1 MKRAHFLIAAAAALA
16 LVLAVPAGAQV
27 FHVVTPETASV
38 ARVPS
43 FKIPNAAN
51 SLVLPSPLDRPPAN
65 PEERSYE
72 ELVAL
77 WRRAG
82 AAYGVPWDVLAAIN
96 KIESNFGQNMGPSS
110 AGALGW
116 MQFIPSSWLRWGMD
130 GDGDGVADPW
140 DPEDAV
146 YAAARYLAAAGAH
159 EDLSRAIFAYN
170 HAQWYVDDVLRLAA
184 VFRRSDTGFAD
195 FPFPAVGEDVL
206 QSTDLAARL
215 AAARRHLSA
224 TRQAIPRE
232 ERRLEKIAWRRLALE
247 RRAGNPRL
255 SDREFAALEERIAA
269 LERSERRGER
279 SLERMSLELQ
289 DAAAA
294 LDSLRA
300 EAAAAPL
307 SADGPAAATT
317 DGYVFPVGGGPDV
330 VSVAHDHH
338 DYPAADI
345 AAPEGAPLYA
355 LANSVVVEAYSEP
368 AGRCGLGL
376 KLQVEGGGVYVYCHL
391 SYLEPSVVPGAGL
404 AAGAP
409 VGLVGSTGNSTG
421 PHLHLQF
428 SPALSYPQEES
439 WFRSFAGTAFRWQDE
454 PTPKVRKRSAAPK
467 AAPPVFRI
475 VRGPTMSVGQ
485 RVVMFTR

>member
-1 MKRAHFLIAAAAALA
+1 MRRVQVLLVALAALA
-16 LVLAVPAGAQV
+16 LMLAVPAGAQV
-27 FHVVTPETASV
+27 FHVFTPETETAK
-38 ARVPS
+38 VPS
-43 FKIPNAAN
+43 YKVPNAAN
-51 SLVLPSPLDRPPAN
+51 SLVLPSPLDRPPRVPAV
-65 PEERSYE
+65 RSYE

-77 WRRAG
+77 WHRAG
-82 AAYGVPWDVLAAIN
+82 AAYGIPWEVLAAIN

-184 VFRRSDTGFAD
+184 VFRKSDSGFAD
-195 FPFPAVGEDVL
+195 FPFPTASEDVVR
-206 QSTDLAARL
+206 SADLAARL
-215 AAARRHLSA
+215 ATARRHVST
-224 TRQAIPRE
+224 TRQAIPRA
-232 ERRLEKIAWRRLALE
+232 ERRLEKLAWRRLGLE
-247 RRAGNPRL
+247 RRAGNLRL
-255 SDREFAALEERIAA
+255 SDREFAAVERRIAA
-269 LERSERRGER
+269 LGREERRIER
-279 SLERMSLELQ
+279 ALASLALELDQ
-289 DAAAA
+289 AVAAV
-294 LDSLRA
+294 DSLRA

-307 SADGPAAATT
+307 SPDGAELTATPAG
-317 DGYVFPVGGGPDV
+317 GYVFPVGGGPEL

-345 AAPEGAPLYA
+345 AAPEGSPLYA
-355 LANSVVVEAYSEP
+355 LANSVVVDVYPDGS
-368 AGRCGLGL
+368 GRCGIGL
-376 KLQVEGGGVYVYCHL
+376 KLKVDGGPLYVYCHL
-391 SYLEPSVVPGAGL
+391 AYLEPSVVPGASL

-428 SPALSYPQEES
+428 VPAVSYPQEEP
-439 WFRSFAGTAFRWQDE
+439 WFRSFAGTAFRWQDA
-454 PTPKVRKRSAAPK
+454 PTPRPQVKSRARKPAA
-467 AAPPVFRI
+467 PVFRI
-475 VRGPTMSVGQ
+475 VQRPTVTVE
-485 RVVMFTR
+485 RVVTFTR